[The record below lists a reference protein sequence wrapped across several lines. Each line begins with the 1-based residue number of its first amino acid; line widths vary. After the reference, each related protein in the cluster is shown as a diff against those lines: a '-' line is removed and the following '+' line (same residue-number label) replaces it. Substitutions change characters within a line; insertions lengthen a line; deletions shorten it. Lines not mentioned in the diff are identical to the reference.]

1 MITYITYAIVILLGW
16 TCSSLEQTD
25 ALKKKFLF
33 FSNALLGITAGF
45 RYTPRYADYMN
56 IRAGLNRIRSLSFS
70 DILYDLNS
78 AIGDNFLRKIVT
90 LISDSNQLYFLVA
103 ALLVA
108 TAVSV
113 FIYRHSEN
121 VYLSEIIY
129 LSLGFYSISLN
140 IVRQFIA
147 ISICLFAFSFLRKRR
162 IILYTIFV
170 VLASLFHSSAMIM
183 LPAYFLVSMKV
194 SDNDLN
200 EILKFVLYFV
210 VCSLFVSFGVDNQ
223 YAVYNEELNPDGYG
237 MQNAN
242 VWGIVV
248 PSLTVAAL
256 FFLRMKIISVNSE
269 SQILINLCY
278 LSLPFYVLSVTGS
291 LIIQRVALYFSIYN
305 IIAVVDLFKY
315 GLHKDDGKFF
325 AVVLVLYYVVWSCTG
340 RFAGFSQLTF

>member
-56 IRAGLNRIRSLSFS
+56 IRAGLNRIRNLSFS
-70 DILYDLNS
+70 DILYNLNS
-78 AIGDNFLRKIVT
+78 SIGDNFLRKIVT

-103 ALLVA
+103 ALLVT

-129 LSLGFYSISLN
+129 LSLGFYSVSLN

-162 IILYTIFV
+162 IILYTLFV
-170 VLASLFHSSAMIM
+170 ILASSFHSSAMIM

-200 EILKFVLYFV
+200 EILKIALYFV
-210 VCSLFVSFGVDNQ
+210 LCSIFVGFGVDNQ
-223 YAVYNEELNPDGYG
+223 YAAYDESLNPNGYG

-242 VWGIVV
+242 VLGILA
-248 PSLTVAAL
+248 PCLITIAL
-256 FFLRMKIISVNSE
+256 FGTRMKIVTINSE

-291 LIIQRVALYFSIYN
+291 LIIQRVALYFAIYN
-305 IIAVVDLFKY
+305 VIAVVDLFKY

-325 AVVLVLYYVVWSCTG
+325 VVILVLYYVVWAYTG
-340 RFAGFSQLTF
+340 RFTIFSQLTF